1 MTMGAQVS
9 GDRQPSEMQLVGRLA
24 LSAAAL
30 LLLTLLYRYYKSRV
44 PAGAIGS
51 RGCGKAGTGRD
62 AAQEAPPGG
71 TAVERGAAPGQP
83 GSQLVRR
90 KAAGPAGRAEGRPAG
105 GLATAETPGP
115 CGTPVG
121 RERRE
126 EAAQAKAGEAMSHPR
141 TGRLPEDHGSAPEGT
156 EVEVEA
162 GAPLAA
168 CSDGDGVWVSD
179 GTPAMASGGR
189 RPSPGLPCHGGSS
202 CGPGGGP
209 EGLSQEAEEAGAG
222 SCPVPPEKRAGQ
234 DTPPGGE
241 RGPSFGG
248 ERGRPPADYGQG
260 RAAPRQASPVQ
271 VLHATSSVGAVTR
284 QSGGHSLATHTF
296 CSIAEVHVAEGF
308 VQDRGAAD
316 GPGLRGKIYDYY
328 AQSVS
333 RAEVQESPPCAPPVP
348 SVPSSGPEAPPG
360 PATEEGQ
367 AAAAEGPGPSP
378 ETPLH
383 LTQGESS
390 PAQAEAPSRDPAGG
404 NQPQQP
410 PGARGGLS
418 RKESFREI
426 AENPELQ
433 VPMDGFGSPAPEEPG
448 RAPRLPQASP
458 ASALAASVRS
468 SAAEQPTVERVAG
481 AEFFRIPLS
490 PAASL
495 DMHVDLG
502 NCCELLCLAKER
514 GLERLREAAYRVMS
528 DNYLQV
534 LRTPAIYGR
543 LNAAER
549 DLILQR
555 RMRGRPCVAVAE
567 VSARARGPH
576 ASRLCVYDDQS
587 DAWRLLTHLPL
598 EAASTGS
605 AACAMFN
612 YLFVAAG
619 CTGHG
624 ASQRPSRRVFCYNP
638 CTRVWRELC
647 PLNQARPH
655 CKLLA
660 LDGCLYAIGGEC
672 LHTVER
678 YDPRL
683 DRWAFAAPLP
693 SDAFAVAHTA
703 TACAGEIYATG
714 GTLRYK
720 LLRYSGQGG
729 AWKVSLTGGSRDRT
743 AEMVT
748 AGGFI
753 YRFDLNRSRGIAV
766 YRCSARA
773 KLWYECATHPAP
785 VPAAFRCAVVGNLV
799 HCIGPQ
805 LHLRFLADPVSPR
818 FGSKELQRFPSPRGA
833 LLPLAL
839 VLPDTCHGGAVQTRV

>member
-1 MTMGAQVS
+1 
-9 GDRQPSEMQLVGRLA
+9 MQLVGRLA

-179 GTPAMASGGR
+179 GTPAM
-189 RPSPGLPCHGGSS
+189 
-202 CGPGGGP
+202 
-209 EGLSQEAEEAGAG
+209 
-222 SCPVPPEKRAGQ
+222 
-234 DTPPGGE
+234 
-241 RGPSFGG
+241 
-248 ERGRPPADYGQG
+248 
-260 RAAPRQASPVQ
+260 
-271 VLHATSSVGAVTR
+271 
-284 QSGGHSLATHTF
+284 
-296 CSIAEVHVAEGF
+296 
-308 VQDRGAAD
+308 
-316 GPGLRGKIYDYY
+316 
-328 AQSVS
+328 
-333 RAEVQESPPCAPPVP
+333 
-348 SVPSSGPEAPPG
+348 
-360 PATEEGQ
+360 
-367 AAAAEGPGPSP
+367 
-378 ETPLH
+378 
-383 LTQGESS
+383 
-390 PAQAEAPSRDPAGG
+390 
-404 NQPQQP
+404 PQQP